1 MNNLYITV
9 FTNNEGERIIMEIKE
24 VVTYVTETYE
34 KLINKQMKGQLTG
47 EEFIELK
54 QLQALQRQLEEY
66 NDQYRAVV
74 DYKMGL

>member
-9 FTNNEGERIIMEIKE
+9 FTNNERERIIMEIKE
-24 VVTYVTETYE
+24 VVTYITETYE
-34 KLINKQMKGQLTG
+34 KLIDKQMKGQLTG

-54 QLQALQRQLEEY
+54 QLQTLQRQLEGY
-66 NDQYRAVV
+66 NSQYRAVV

>member
-34 KLINKQMKGQLTG
+34 KLIDKQMKGQLTG

-54 QLQALQRQLEEY
+54 QLQTLQRQLEEY
-66 NDQYRAVV
+66 NGQYRAVV

>member
-24 VVTYVTETYE
+24 VVTYITETYE
-34 KLINKQMKGQLTG
+34 KLIDKQMKGQLTG

-54 QLQALQRQLEEY
+54 QLQTLQRQLEEY
-66 NDQYRAVV
+66 NGQYRSVV

>member
-47 EEFIELK
+47 KEFIELK
-54 QLQALQRQLEEY
+54 QLQTLQRQLEEY
-66 NDQYRAVV
+66 NSQYRAVV

>member
-1 MNNLYITV
+1 MNNLYIAV

-34 KLINKQMKGQLTG
+34 KLINKQLKGQLTG

-54 QLQALQRQLEEY
+54 QLQTLQRQLEGY
-66 NDQYRAVV
+66 NNQYRAVV

>member
-24 VVTYVTETYE
+24 VVTYITETYE
-34 KLINKQMKGQLTG
+34 KLIDKQMKGQLTG

-54 QLQALQRQLEEY
+54 QLQTLQRQLEEY
-66 NDQYRAVV
+66 NGQYRAVV

>member
-1 MNNLYITV
+1 MNNLYIAV

-34 KLINKQMKGQLTG
+34 KLIDKQLKGQLTG

-54 QLQALQRQLEEY
+54 QLQTLQRQ
-66 NDQYRAVV
+66 
-74 DYKMGL
+74 

>member
-1 MNNLYITV
+1 
-9 FTNNEGERIIMEIKE
+9 MEIKE

-34 KLINKQMKGQLTG
+34 KLIDKQLKGQLTG

-54 QLQALQRQLEEY
+54 QLQTLQRQLEGY
-66 NDQYRAVV
+66 NSQYRAVV